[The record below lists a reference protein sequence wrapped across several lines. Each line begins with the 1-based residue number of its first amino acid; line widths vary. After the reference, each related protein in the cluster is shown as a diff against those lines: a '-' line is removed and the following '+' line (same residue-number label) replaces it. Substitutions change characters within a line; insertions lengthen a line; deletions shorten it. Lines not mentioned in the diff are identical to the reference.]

1 MNAPAKRPKPS
12 ISQNSLT
19 NFGFKRAFGNAASGY
34 ILMFDGVGNESGRK
48 IYVPGGSLGMH
59 FAKLVKMQGSHTEQL
74 ILSRLSRLRSCA
86 GGFQS
91 YSNKRDAFEHVDIVE
106 NLRIS
111 YIIRQDTVGGLGP
124 GIYITDIEF
133 VNHAEGHAPGLYHVI
148 KADPEWLPATNTGAS
163 VTTEYAAINGMAE
176 NMQYAASKTMP
187 NIIAGGYS
195 DGQTTIEEKGYTLA
209 YNPRPLYTRG
219 TEWTTPEEKITSA
232 DFTAQLVAKAL
243 YDSQVAGKEVKWSIH
258 GDGAELMLNAL
269 NKLPRHFKLDM
280 HTLYFGAPSKAILG
294 VLDHIKIKELKL
306 AKELIKNQSDDFRDT
321 FARTQLLF
329 QVAERVKGLGP
340 EYKLYSVKLRGDAR
354 KSRNT
359 AITQGWMALA
369 TGLSMGGIIAAI
381 TADIP
386 VYAAIAAG
394 VGGAGGICNTIF
406 RIYKN
411 AELIRNLFAT
421 HTMNP
426 EINPHMNPHMSS
438 SDFNTMIEAKYEGL
452 GKSFIGVMKELGRRS

>member
-1 MNAPAKRPKPS
+1 MNAPAKRPQPS
-12 ISQNSLT
+12 ISQDSLT

-133 VNHAEGHAPGLYHVI
+133 VNHAKGHTPGLYHI
-148 KADPEWLPATNTGAS
+148 RCDQDEWIPSETADNKIE
-163 VTTEYAAINGMAE
+163 TTHAAINGMADSME
-176 NMQYAASKTMP
+176 YAATKVIP
-187 NIIAGGYS
+187 RIIEGGYGGDDS
-195 DGQTTIEEKGYTLA
+195 LDKSKGYTLA
-209 YNPRPLYTRG
+209 YNPRPLYSRG
-219 TEWTTPEEKITSA
+219 TEWTTPEQKVTSA
-232 DFTAQLVAKAL
+232 DFTAQLVAKSL
-243 YDSQVAGKEVKWSIH
+243 YDAQVAGKEIKWTIH
-258 GDGAELMLNAL
+258 GDGADLFLNAL
-269 NKLPRHFKLDM
+269 NKLPRHFKLNM
-280 HTLYFGAPSKAILG
+280 HTLYFGAPSRAILG
-294 VLDHIKIKELKL
+294 VLDHIKIKEMKL

-321 FARTQLLF
+321 IARTQLLF
-329 QVAERVKGLGP
+329 QVAQRVKDLGP
-340 EYKLYSVKLRGDAR
+340 EYKLYSYKLRGDAR

-359 AITQGWMALA
+359 AITQGLIASSAGM
-369 TGLSMGGIIAAI
+369 SMGGIIAAI
-381 TADIP
+381 SADMSAFSAL
-386 VYAAIAAG
+386 AAA
-394 VGGAGGICNTIF
+394 VGGMSGLGSTLF
-406 RIYKN
+406 LLYKN

-438 SDFNTMIEAKYEGL
+438 GDFNTMVEAKYEGL

>member
-12 ISQNSLT
+12 ISQDSLT

-34 ILMFDGVGNESGRK
+34 ILMFDGVGNESGRR
-48 IYVPGGSLGMH
+48 IYIPGGSLGMH
-59 FAKLVKMQGSHTEQL
+59 FAKLVKMQGEHTEQL

-133 VNHAEGHAPGLYHVI
+133 VNHAKGHKPGFYFVGMVDGNWI
-148 KADPEWLPATNTGAS
+148 AS
-163 VTTEYAAINGMAE
+163 DTPGDTVTTEHAAINGMAE
-176 NMQYAASKTMP
+176 SLQHAAEETMP
-187 NIIAGGYS
+187 KIIAGGYKGCETKIQS
-195 DGQTTIEEKGYTLA
+195 KGYTLA
-209 YNPRPLYTRG
+209 YNPRPLYSRG
-219 TEWTTPEEKITSA
+219 TEWTTPEQKVTSA
-232 DFTAQLVAKAL
+232 DFTAQLVAKSL
-243 YDSQVAGKEVKWSIH
+243 YDAQIGAKEVNWTIH
-258 GDGAELMLNAL
+258 GDGADLFLKAL
-269 NKLPRHFKLDM
+269 NKLPRHFKLNTQ
-280 HTLYFGAPSKAILG
+280 TLYFGGPSRAILEI
-294 VLDHIKIKELKL
+294 LDHIPLREMKL
-306 AKELIKNQSDDFRDT
+306 AEEFIKNQSDDYRDT
-321 FARTQLLF
+321 FARTQLLY
-329 QVAERVKGLGP
+329 QVSERVKGLGP
-340 EYKLYSVKLRGDAR
+340 EYKLYSFKLRGDAR

-359 AITQGWMALA
+359 ALTQGGIALA

-394 VGGAGGICNTIF
+394 VGGASGICNTIF

-438 SDFNTMIEAKYEGL
+438 SDFNSMIEAKYDGL